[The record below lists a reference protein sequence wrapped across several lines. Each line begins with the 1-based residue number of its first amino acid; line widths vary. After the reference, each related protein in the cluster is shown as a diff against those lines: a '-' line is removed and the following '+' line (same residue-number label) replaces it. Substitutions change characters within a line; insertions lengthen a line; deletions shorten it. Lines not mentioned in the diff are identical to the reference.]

1 MDVNKVKANIDTL
14 SLNYASHSN
23 HFVENHDEPRAI
35 SKFSGKDYI
44 ANIAAMIS
52 YTLPGAKFINHGQ
65 LEGKKNKLEVHLRRS
80 YKENVLI
87 FIFNNIYRDL
97 IILNG
102 FMDNWF
108 PL

>member
-65 LEGKKNKLEVHLRRS
+65 LEGKKNKS
-80 YKENVLI
+80 SIKENRKKVI
-87 FIFNNIYRDL
+87 V
-97 IILNG
+97 
-102 FMDNWF
+102 
-108 PL
+108 